1 MKAPKTFLAWG
12 LQDASGYPIFAI
24 YATRKLALQDE
35 YCQEDLNAAKVV
47 RVRVTKVEKP
57 RKRKAKKGKRGGA

>member
-12 LQDASGYPIFAI
+12 LQDESGYPIFAI

-35 YCQEDLNAAKVV
+35 DCREELNAARVV
-47 RVRVTKVEKP
+47 RVRVTKVT
-57 RKRKAKKGKRGGA
+57 RKRKAKKAGRRA